1 MLRKLGLKLGF
12 LVIVVGSVI
21 PVSAAP
27 KPGAISGY
35 VRNST
40 GAPQMGAAVE
50 VLGSAFHSFKVFTDE
65 NGFYSA
71 SGVIP
76 GVYSL
81 KVSAPSFLPAL
92 RERVAL
98 RAGASVVVNVTLNTL
113 FEAIQLGPMRGPA
126 DDEDWKWVLRSS
138 ANRPILRMLPDGTAV
153 TAANSEQS
161 DRDLKG
167 TLSFVAGSPSGGG
180 FGSTSDMN
188 TGFAVEK
195 SIFSSGMMAVYGEV
209 GYGSGSAMT
218 VVRIS
223 YTHKSANG
231 SQPKLAFTMR
241 RLAAPEMN
249 GRSTVLQALALTSSD
264 DFTVGDVLELKFGS
278 ELQTIQFMG
287 RVNAFRP
294 FGSVDLHLSPDA
306 ILEYSYATSV
316 PDSRLDKGFDTAPAD
331 LSESGP
337 RMSLSGFAPRLE
349 KAHHHEVSFSRR
361 LGKPNV
367 QVAMFSDRVV
377 DPALTGVGD
386 LASDSGDVLPDL
398 YSGTFTYRGKEL
410 DTRGMR
416 LVLQQKLAS
425 DLTATLDYSYGGV
438 LDLGKSDVSV
448 EDAHRWLRV
457 KDRQSV
463 AAKFSGTLPGAKTRW
478 MASYRWTDG
487 PALTPVDMLTASAVQ
502 ANPFLNPFAPRAT
515 PNNAFRPC
523 HRDASLDF
531 RNLRPPGYVPV
542 MGQDGR
548 TVYLV
553 QSARAI
559 RGGVAFTF

>member
-21 PVSAAP
+21 PVSAAS

-35 VRNST
+35 VRNSA

-126 DDEDWKWVLRSS
+126 DDDDWKWVLRSS

-195 SIFSSGMMAVYGEV
+195 SIFSSG
-209 GYGSGSAMT
+209 
-218 VVRIS
+218 
-223 YTHKSANG
+223 
-231 SQPKLAFTMR
+231 
-241 RLAAPEMN
+241 
-249 GRSTVLQALALTSSD
+249 
-264 DFTVGDVLELKFGS
+264 
-278 ELQTIQFMG
+278 
-287 RVNAFRP
+287 
-294 FGSVDLHLSPDA
+294 
-306 ILEYSYATSV
+306 
-316 PDSRLDKGFDTAPAD
+316 
-331 LSESGP
+331 
-337 RMSLSGFAPRLE
+337 
-349 KAHHHEVSFSRR
+349 
-361 LGKPNV
+361 
-367 QVAMFSDRVV
+367 
-377 DPALTGVGD
+377 
-386 LASDSGDVLPDL
+386 
-398 YSGTFTYRGKEL
+398 
-410 DTRGMR
+410 
-416 LVLQQKLAS
+416 
-425 DLTATLDYSYGGV
+425 
-438 LDLGKSDVSV
+438 
-448 EDAHRWLRV
+448 
-457 KDRQSV
+457 
-463 AAKFSGTLPGAKTRW
+463 
-478 MASYRWTDG
+478 
-487 PALTPVDMLTASAVQ
+487 
-502 ANPFLNPFAPRAT
+502 
-515 PNNAFRPC
+515 
-523 HRDASLDF
+523 
-531 RNLRPPGYVPV
+531 
-542 MGQDGR
+542 
-548 TVYLV
+548 
-553 QSARAI
+553 
-559 RGGVAFTF
+559 

>member
-126 DDEDWKWVLRSS
+126 DDDDWKWVLRSS

-161 DRDLKG
+161 NRDLKG
-167 TLSFVAGSPSGGG
+167 TLSFVAGSPSGG

-195 SIFSSGMMAVYGEV
+195 SIFSSGTMAVQGNV
-209 GYGSGSAMT
+209 GYGSGSPTA
-218 VVRIS
+218 VVRTS
-223 YTHKSANG
+223 YTHKMANG

-306 ILEYSYATSV
+306 VVEYSYATSV

-361 LGKPNV
+361 MGKTNV

-487 PALTPVDMLTASAVQ
+487 PALTPVDMFNASAGQ
-502 ANPFLNPFAPRAT
+502 ADPFLNLFVRQPIPK
-515 PNNAFRPC
+515 NAFLPC
-523 HRDASLDF
+523 HMDAIVDV
-531 RNLRPPGYVPV
+531 RNLLAQGYVPV

>member
-21 PVSAAP
+21 PVSAAS

-35 VRNST
+35 VRNSA

-113 FEAIQLGPMRGPA
+113 FEAIQIGPMRGPA
-126 DDEDWKWVLRSS
+126 DDDDWKWVLRSS

-161 DRDLKG
+161 NRDLKG
-167 TLSFVAGSPSGGG
+167 TLSFVAGSPSGG

-195 SIFSSGMMAVYGEV
+195 SIFSSGTMAVQGNV
-209 GYGSGSAMT
+209 GYGSGSPTA
-218 VVRIS
+218 VVRTS
-223 YTHKSANG
+223 YTHKMANG

-361 LGKPNV
+361 MGKTNV

-487 PALTPVDMLTASAVQ
+487 PALTPVDMFNASAGQ
-502 ANPFLNPFAPRAT
+502 ADPFLNLFVRQPIPK
-515 PNNAFRPC
+515 NAFLPC
-523 HRDASLDF
+523 HMVDV
-531 RNLRPPGYVPV
+531 RNLLAQGYVPV